1 MTIIKKIVVDNE
13 EVGLIIDYNKVS
25 DGVSFATKDED
36 ILQLG
41 GFKWPKNKIIKPHR
55 HNKIKRTIIGTS
67 EVLFLIK
74 GKLLVYFYDKNNNYS
89 EEYILYK
96 NQAIIL
102 KNGAHGFKV
111 LETCEF
117 IEVKNGPYDGKLDK
131 TMLDGIL

>member
-1 MTIIKKIVVDNE
+1 M
-13 EVGLIIDYNKVS
+13 
-25 DGVSFATKDED
+25 
-36 ILQLG
+36 
-41 GFKWPKNKIIKPHR
+41 
-55 HNKIKRTIIGTS
+55 
-67 EVLFLIK
+67 
-74 GKLLVYFYDKNNNYS
+74 VYFYDKNNNYS